1 MAELRLGG
9 GRYRVGRR
17 LGSGSFGEVFCGA
30 DAQTGEEVAIK
41 IEPVSAR
48 HACLAH
54 EARLYKAL
62 AGADGVPKVHW
73 FGSEGDYHVMVIDL
87 LGPSLEDLF
96 ESNGR
101 KFHLKTVLLLAD
113 QLIQRLQCIH
123 AKGLIHRDIKPDNFL
138 VGLGPNAHKVFAID
152 FGLSKRYRDSRT
164 QQHIPYREGKSLTGT
179 ARYVSINTHQGR
191 EQSRRDDLE
200 SVGYMLVY
208 FLKGNLPWQGFKAET
223 KQERYSLI
231 RAKKECTKIE
241 ELCTCLPSEFA
252 AYLEYCRG
260 LQFEERPDYA
270 YLRRLFRDVYLREGF
285 QYDFVFDWTPR
296 MQREPLRCP
305 PRGGP
310 AAAAARGGGGHGGG
324 GHGYGCGGRGDR
336 RHAARG
342 AEAARRPEREEPCAM
357 AAVEESPDRCP
368 APETQM
374 AAAQPPDHET
384 ALAQRNVAAL
394 RGPPSAGGRA
404 GSADLGDVVISPLH
418 G

>member
-1 MAELRLGG
+1 MAELCLGG
-9 GRYRVGRR
+9 GRFRVGRK

-41 IEPVSAR
+41 VEPVNTR

-54 EARLYKAL
+54 EARLYKAMN
-62 AGADGVPKVHW
+62 GTDGVPKVLW
-73 FGSEGDYHVMVIDL
+73 FGSEGDYRVMAIEL

-101 KFHLKTVLLLAD
+101 TFHLKTVLLLAD
-113 QLIQRLQCIH
+113 QLIQRLQCVH

-138 VGLGPNAHKVFAID
+138 VGLGANAHKVFAID

-208 FLKGNLPWQGFKAET
+208 FLRGSLPWQGLKAET

-231 RAKKECTKIE
+231 QATKESTPIE
-241 ELCTCLPSEFA
+241 SLCAGLPAEFA
-252 AYLEYCRG
+252 AYLMYCRG
-260 LQFEERPDYA
+260 LKFEERPDYA
-270 YLRRLFRDVYLREGF
+270 YLRRLFRDAYLREGF

-305 PRGGP
+305 PPPRGLRGNGRP
-310 AAAAARGGGGHGGG
+310 CGNHGGDPGVVHAGGGGGGG
-324 GHGYGCGGRGDR
+324 R
-336 RHAARG
+336 RHQRG
-342 AEAARRPEREEPCAM
+342 EGVRQHEP
-357 AAVEESPDRCP
+357 EESPSGQQGVWRQDPDCFEPYP
-368 APETQM
+368 ATPGPNQLPPGTKPVEVAWEASVVDPECM
-374 AAAQPPDHET
+374 M
-384 ALAQRNVAAL
+384 
-394 RGPPSAGGRA
+394 
-404 GSADLGDVVISPLH
+404 SPILPC
-418 G
+418 